1 LRILLVEDDRLL
13 GDAVRD
19 YVSRLGH
26 AVDWTQ
32 RLTDA
37 DAVFSSTV
45 YNLVLLDLRLP
56 DGSGLQLL
64 RRIQNHC
71 ERCLCIILSARD
83 QVRDRVS
90 ALNSGA
96 DDYLVK
102 PFDLEE
108 LGARIKA
115 VFRRHSWDRRR
126 IFRFGETEID
136 IEAKHA
142 KIGESA
148 IILTS
153 REWAVLEKLM
163 QRPGALVPKQ
173 TLEDA
178 IYSFGAEIESN
189 AIEVYVSRLR
199 RKLGRGL
206 IQTSRG
212 MGYRLAVQ

>member
-1 LRILLVEDDRLL
+1 MRILLVEDDRLL

-37 DAVFSSTV
+37 EAAFSSTA
-45 YNLVLLDLRLP
+45 YSLVLLDLRLP
-56 DGSGLQLL
+56 DGSGLEFLH
-64 RRIQNHC
+64 RIRNHV
-71 ERCLCIILSARD
+71 ERCMCIILTARD

-90 ALNSGA
+90 ALNRGA

-108 LGARIKA
+108 LGARINA
-115 VFRRHSWDRRR
+115 VFRRHNAQRPR
-126 IFRFGETEID
+126 IFRLGDVEID
-136 IEAKHA
+136 IENKHA
-142 KIGESA
+142 NLGSKSVV
-148 IILTS
+148 LTS

-163 QRPGALVPKQ
+163 QRPGALISKQ

-199 RKLGRGL
+199 RKLGRKF
-206 IQTSRG
+206 IHTSRG
-212 MGYRLAVQ
+212 IGYCLAVS